1 MAKDHA
7 RLQGHLQLCSDPSY
21 TAVSLVKKA
30 VMGWG
35 WDDAGWND
43 GTGRWELH
51 WRCCSGDAGK
61 VAWLARSVPR
71 RVGLAW
77 PWVHYVEILFPYILM
92 SQEI

>member
-35 WDDAGWND
+35 WDDAGWNWKM
-43 GTGRWELH
+43 GA
-51 WRCCSGDAGK
+51 S
-61 VAWLARSVPR
+61 LALLLR
-71 RVGLAW
+71 
-77 PWVHYVEILFPYILM
+77 
-92 SQEI
+92 